1 MNLYA
6 YRTTGLVIKALYN
19 LFKAKGYLHGVE
31 NIPKGANIFVI
42 NHFTRI
48 ETLLL
53 PYYIFNLIRVP
64 VWSLGH
70 YSLFMGA
77 LGNFLNMVGTISTK
91 NPHRDRLIVKTLL
104 TGEAAWIIFPE
115 GRMVKN
121 KKILEKGRYIISTPD
136 GQKRAPHTGA
146 AALGLRTEFFRQHFL
161 KLHKKG
167 SNEVGKLMDFFCI
180 TDIEQVLKHRT
191 SIVPVNVT
199 YNPIRARE
207 NILSDLAEKFFD
219 DIADRAI
226 EELMTE
232 GNMLFSGVD
241 VDIRFGKPIRLESYL
256 PESLIRDDITSGN
269 KINFD
274 DLIPSREIM
283 RGIADD
289 IMHQYMTSIYN
300 MTTINHDH
308 LFASM
313 LRQIPF
319 RQIDESDL
327 LRRVYCCAMY
337 GLNKKDAYFH
347 RTLEEDQISLLTDD
361 RYHKYRDFISLALDK
376 KTVIR
381 KKNILIKNPKVF
393 TSPFDFHRFRI
404 ENPVAVIANEVEPLK
419 HLQRTVRLYAWVPG
433 FLLRRILAKRLY
445 HKAIREYEN
454 DYQHFF
460 SASETG
466 KKSTGM
472 PFLLRGSFRK
482 IGVLLI
488 HGYLAAP
495 AEIKELAVYLNRQG
509 YWVYAP
515 RLKGHGTSPYDLATR
530 TYEDW
535 KTSVDEGYAVIK
547 SLCNRVVVGGFSTGA
562 GLALDLASRVN
573 DVKGVFT
580 ICSPMRIRFLSSRFA
595 PAVDVWNR
603 LLKKIRIEENH
614 LEFVDVESEN
624 SYFKYKKNPISGV
637 QEVERLMNSLEP
649 RLAGLK
655 IPTMMVQSLNDPV
668 VDYTGSM
675 QLFEL
680 LGSKEKSFVMFDM
693 DRHVIIAGEGSHRV
707 HRAIGGFI
715 EDVRKRFEG

>member
-6 YRTTGLVIKALYN
+6 YHTTGLVIKALYN
-19 LFKAKGYLHGVE
+19 LFKARCYLHGVE
-31 NIPKGANIFVI
+31 NIPTEANIFVI

-53 PYYIFNLIRVP
+53 PYYIYNLIRLP

-70 YSLFMGA
+70 YSLFKGA

-121 KKILEKGRYIISTPD
+121 KKILEKGRYMISTPD

-146 AALGLRTEFFRQHFL
+146 AAFGLRTEFFRQHFL
-161 KLHKKG
+161 KLREKG
-167 SNEVGKLMDFFCI
+167 SDQVGKLMDHFGI
-180 TDIEQVLKHRT
+180 TDIEPVLKHRT
-191 SIVPVNVT
+191 RIVPVNVT
-199 YNPIRARE
+199 YYPIRARE
-207 NILSDLAEKFFD
+207 NILSDLAEIFFYNM
-219 DIADRAI
+219 ADRAI

-256 PESLIRDDITSGN
+256 PESLIRDDIARGQ

-274 DLIPSREIM
+274 DLIPSRKIM
-283 RGIADD
+283 HGITND

-319 RQIDESDL
+319 RRIDESDL
-327 LRRVYCCAMY
+327 IRRVYCCAMY
-337 GLNKKDAYFH
+337 GLDKQNAYFH
-347 RTLEEDQISLLTDD
+347 RTLEDDQISLLTDD
-361 RYHKYRDFISLALDK
+361 LYHKYQDFISLALDK

-393 TSPFDFHRFRI
+393 TSPFNFHRFRI

-419 HLQRTVRLYAWVPG
+419 HLQRAVRLYAWVPG
-433 FLLRRILAKRLY
+433 FLLRRILARRLY
-445 HKAIREYEN
+445 RKAIQEYQN
-454 DYQHFF
+454 DYQNFF
-460 SASETG
+460 SATETG
-466 KKSTGM
+466 KMSTGM

-515 RLKGHGTSPYDLATR
+515 RLKGHGTSPYDLAAR

-535 KTSVDEGYAVIK
+535 RTSVDEGYAVIK
-547 SLCNRVVVGGFSTGA
+547 SLCSQVVVGGFSTGA
-562 GLALDLASRVN
+562 GLALDLAARIK

-603 LLKKIRIEENH
+603 LLKKIRLEENPG
-614 LEFVDVESEN
+614 EFVDVEPEN
-624 SYFKYKKNPISGV
+624 SYFKYKKNPVSGV
-637 QEVERLMNSLEP
+637 REVERLMNSLEP

-655 IPTMMVQSLNDPV
+655 TPALMVQSLNDPV

-680 LGSKEKSFVMFDM
+680 LGSEEKSYVMFDM
-693 DRHVIIAGEGSHRV
+693 DRHVIIAGPGSHRV
-707 HRAIGGFI
+707 HRAIAGFI
-715 EDVRKRFEG
+715 EDVRKKFGG